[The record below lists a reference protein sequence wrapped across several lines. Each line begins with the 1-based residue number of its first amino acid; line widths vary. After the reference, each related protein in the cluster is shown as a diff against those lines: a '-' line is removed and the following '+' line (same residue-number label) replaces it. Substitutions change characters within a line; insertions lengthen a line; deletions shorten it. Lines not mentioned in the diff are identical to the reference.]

1 LNKSELWT
9 QWTERAAKELV
20 GRKIVSVRYMSQQE
34 IEASMGGRSGIVLV
48 LDDGTELL
56 PAQDDEG
63 NGPGALFTNIENLPI
78 IPVI

>member
-1 LNKSELWT
+1 LNKSELRT